1 MNERDW
7 DRVAGS
13 WDEHIMSSL
22 HENVN
27 GSIAALIAATAA
39 SHRSILDYGCG
50 VGRYLPLL
58 SARFDQVVGVDYSA
72 RCVEQA
78 QAQTRELPNVRV
90 HTVKQFARPGSGGP
104 FDAVLMANVLL
115 HPRPPVRARILDL
128 ALARL
133 RPGGVLLLLLPAIE
147 SVHLSEAVRRA
158 HTRQR
163 RSAYSRPAGAGAFD
177 PGVIGINGQATKHY
191 SAEEIPLLLQAR
203 RLSVTSLARA
213 EYSWRSESFDR
224 LDRRIAARPWDWLV
238 SATRR

>member
-1 MNERDW
+1 MNDRDW

-27 GSIAALIAATAA
+27 GSIAALIAATAV

-50 VGRYLPLL
+50 VGGYLPLL
-58 SARFDQVVGVDYSA
+58 SACFDQVVGVDYSA

-133 RPGGVLLLLLPAIE
+133 RPGGAPTPA
-147 SVHLSEAVRRA
+147 SAVPPIR
-158 HTRQR
+158 
-163 RSAYSRPAGAGAFD
+163 
-177 PGVIGINGQATKHY
+177 
-191 SAEEIPLLLQAR
+191 
-203 RLSVTSLARA
+203 
-213 EYSWRSESFDR
+213 
-224 LDRRIAARPWDWLV
+224 ARPVPGL
-238 SATRR
+238 SIPA